1 MTSSRTTPSTRLRPE
16 APRISVAAD
25 AMRRRSL
32 DIGGH
37 CSCAISAII
46 TARMA
51 NTQSAKKRARASLRK
66 RDRNRSTR
74 SAVKTL
80 VSRARRPALPEAA
93 SLTSEEVRRAISAL
107 DKAAEKGVLHANNA
121 SRRKARLMSA
131 LAKLAPA
138 APQPKATTTK
148 APAKPAPAAKKPAS
162 KPAKT
167 KA

>member
-1 MTSSRTTPSTRLRPE
+1 
-16 APRISVAAD
+16 
-25 AMRRRSL
+25 
-32 DIGGH
+32 
-37 CSCAISAII
+37 
-46 TARMA
+46 MA
-51 NTQSAKKRARASLRK
+51 NTQSAKKRVRASLRK

-131 LAKLAPA
+131 LAKLAPTA
-138 APQPKATTTK
+138 ARPAAKSS
-148 APAKPAPAAKKPAS
+148 APAKSSAKAATPAAKKPAA
-162 KPAKT
+162 KPAKA

>member
-1 MTSSRTTPSTRLRPE
+1 
-16 APRISVAAD
+16 
-25 AMRRRSL
+25 MR
-32 DIGGH
+32 
-37 CSCAISAII
+37 SAII

-51 NTQSAKKRARASLRK
+51 NTQSAKKRVRASLRK

-138 APQPKATTTK
+138 AAAAPKPASK
-148 APAKPAPAAKKPAS
+148 AAAKAAPAAKKPAS
-162 KPAKT
+162 KSAKT

>member
-1 MTSSRTTPSTRLRPE
+1 
-16 APRISVAAD
+16 
-25 AMRRRSL
+25 
-32 DIGGH
+32 
-37 CSCAISAII
+37 
-46 TARMA
+46 MA
-51 NTQSAKKRARASLRK
+51 NTQSAKKRVRASLRK

-138 APQPKATTTK
+138 AGKPAAKTS
-148 APAKPAPAAKKPAS
+148 APAKSSAKAAAPAAKKPAA
-162 KPAKT
+162 KPAKA

>member
-1 MTSSRTTPSTRLRPE
+1 
-16 APRISVAAD
+16 
-25 AMRRRSL
+25 
-32 DIGGH
+32 
-37 CSCAISAII
+37 
-46 TARMA
+46 MA
-51 NTQSAKKRARASLRK
+51 NTQSAKKRVRASLRK

-107 DKAAEKGVLHANNA
+107 DKAAEKGVLHPNNA

-138 APQPKATTTK
+138 A
-148 APAKPAPAAKKPAS
+148 AKPAASKASGKTAAPAASAAKRPAAK
-162 KPAKT
+162 PAKA

>member
-1 MTSSRTTPSTRLRPE
+1 
-16 APRISVAAD
+16 
-25 AMRRRSL
+25 
-32 DIGGH
+32 
-37 CSCAISAII
+37 
-46 TARMA
+46 MA
-51 NTQSAKKRARASLRK
+51 NTQSAKKRVRASLRK

-131 LAKLAPA
+131 LAKFAPA
-138 APQPKATTTK
+138 AAAAPKPAAK
-148 APAKPAPAAKKPAS
+148 ASAKPAPAAKKPAS
-162 KPAKT
+162 KPAKA

>member
-1 MTSSRTTPSTRLRPE
+1 
-16 APRISVAAD
+16 
-25 AMRRRSL
+25 
-32 DIGGH
+32 
-37 CSCAISAII
+37 
-46 TARMA
+46 MA
-51 NTQSAKKRARASLRK
+51 NTQSAKKRVRASLRK

-93 SLTSEEVRRAISAL
+93 SLTSEDVRRAISAL

-138 APQPKATTTK
+138 AAKA
-148 APAKPAPAAKKPAS
+148 APAKASTKTAAHAATAAKKPAG
-162 KPAKT
+162 KPAKA

>member
-1 MTSSRTTPSTRLRPE
+1 
-16 APRISVAAD
+16 
-25 AMRRRSL
+25 
-32 DIGGH
+32 
-37 CSCAISAII
+37 
-46 TARMA
+46 MA
-51 NTQSAKKRARASLRK
+51 NTQSAKKRVSASLRK

-80 VSRARRPALPEAA
+80 VSRARRPAVPDAA
-93 SLTSEEVRRAISAL
+93 SLTSEDVRRAISAL

-138 APQPKATTTK
+138 TPAEGRDVATSTRGT
-148 APAKPAPAAKKPAS
+148 AKKPSAR
-162 KPAKT
+162 PGKT

>member
-1 MTSSRTTPSTRLRPE
+1 
-16 APRISVAAD
+16 
-25 AMRRRSL
+25 
-32 DIGGH
+32 
-37 CSCAISAII
+37 
-46 TARMA
+46 MA
-51 NTQSAKKRARASLRK
+51 NTQSAKKRVRASLRK

-138 APQPKATTTK
+138 A
-148 APAKPAPAAKKPAS
+148 AKPAASKASGKTAAPAASAAKRPAAK
-162 KPAKT
+162 PAKA

>member
-1 MTSSRTTPSTRLRPE
+1 
-16 APRISVAAD
+16 
-25 AMRRRSL
+25 
-32 DIGGH
+32 
-37 CSCAISAII
+37 
-46 TARMA
+46 MA
-51 NTQSAKKRARASLRK
+51 NTQSAKKRVRASLRK

-138 APQPKATTTK
+138 AAAPKAASKKSTK
-148 APAKPAPAAKKPAS
+148 AAAAPQKPAS
-162 KPAKT
+162 RPSKAKS
-167 KA
+167 

>member
-1 MTSSRTTPSTRLRPE
+1 
-16 APRISVAAD
+16 
-25 AMRRRSL
+25 
-32 DIGGH
+32 
-37 CSCAISAII
+37 
-46 TARMA
+46 MA
-51 NTQSAKKRARASLRK
+51 NTQSAKKRVRASLRK

-131 LAKLAPA
+131 LAKLAPSA
-138 APQPKATTTK
+138 GKP
-148 APAKPAPAAKKPAS
+148 APAKASAKTVAPTATAAKKPAARPAA
-162 KPAKT
+162 KPAKA